1 MADDIFRKVTFD
13 SEEIT
18 FDSCEYTWDNCSSQQ
33 QIIKQYLK
41 ISGGTALVV
50 AHGPE
55 NKLYSR
61 LDTYQDFSFS
71 ITLTNPMFNDVGSHS
86 IPFSIPA
93 SGHNL
98 KIFGFPARIE
108 RYTEFKNKEYPFY
121 IYAEG
126 LHILTGMLVVTSAV
140 PDSIECYFKSGN
152 GDFWSAIKGKY
163 LTDIELGESPEFAT
177 MTDAELYMKQS
188 TVKAYPEV
196 PFAMFPLL
204 NYGMS
209 KDFTEDEMTD
219 ATKGAWR
226 GVTMVNY
233 WYPPLQKFLLEYSSV
248 TPFLYLNYVIEKLWD
263 TFGYSTSNNFLRNDD
278 ELNRLVMYNNH
289 SSFWYDTAGNNPF
302 IPFVDP
308 AVYPRKFD
316 YGKCVQK
323 YDISKFIQGIENLFC
338 ATLFVNDRLKEVKL
352 LLFKDIINSKDSVKF
367 SKVVSDIQVTISEP
381 YDSFRFTFENDTSAY
396 HESDIKD
403 FQKQRR
409 FFTAVFPL
417 PATGGSLTQ
426 VNDLWLVLAKDIYYR
441 VEYSNEDPPVLTWKR
456 FSKNIRK
463 ELGDETGNCLH
474 ISSEIFTLPMFY
486 GPDVFNGAMIG
497 GDPTPYTKVS
507 WPKAHQRFYFDLQ
520 KDDQEPT
527 NEFSPRL
534 LFYRGLQLDEST
546 PKNLYPLGTFDVF
559 GTNKINGV
567 VPKLPGATL
576 RLQWDGD
583 DGLVENFYKE
593 FLQWKMAGPD
603 KLEFEAW
610 MDVTELAAL
619 DFSRKYAINHVH
631 MLLDTVEFSISN
643 TGVTRSKVTAYK
655 V

>member
-50 AHGPE
+50 AHGVE

-163 LTDIELGESPEFAT
+163 LTDLELGESPEFAT
-177 MTDAELYMKQS
+177 MADAQAYMEDS
-188 TVKAYPEV
+188 TTKAYPEM

-209 KDFTEDEMTD
+209 KDFTEDEMSD
-219 ATKGAWR
+219 PAKGAWR
-226 GVTMVNY
+226 GVTMVNC
-233 WYPPLQKFLLEYSSV
+233 WDPTLQTFLLEYSSV
-248 TPFLYLNYVIEKLWD
+248 TPFLYLNFLLDAIWNQ
-263 TFGYSTSNNFLRNDD
+263 FGFTGSMIFLNDSA
-278 ELNRLVMYNNH
+278 ELRSLVLYNNRSEFLYTGP
-289 SSFWYDTAGNNPF
+289 SSSPF
-302 IPFVDP
+302 IPFIP
-308 AVYPRKFD
+308 QATYPKKLNFNN
-316 YGKCVQK
+316 CVQK
-323 YDISKFIQGIENLFC
+323 YELSKFIQSLESLFC
-338 ATLFVNDRLKEVKL
+338 ATLFVNDRLKEVKF
-352 LLFKDIINSKDSVKF
+352 LLFKDIVSSKEVTRF
-367 SKVVSDIQVTISEP
+367 GKVVSEVQVTITEP
-381 YDSFRFTFENDTSAY
+381 YDSYRFTFENDTVAY
-396 HESDIKD
+396 HENDIKE
-403 FQKQRR
+403 FQTQRK
-409 FFTAVFPL
+409 FIIADFPL
-417 PATGGSLTQ
+417 PATGGTNTQ
-426 VNDLWLVLAKDIYYR
+426 VNDLYFVQSKQIYYR
-441 VEYSNEDPPVLTWKR
+441 VEYSSENPPTLVWR
-456 FSKNIRK
+456 RYSKNIRK
-463 ELGDETGNCLH
+463 ELGDETGNYLK

-486 GPDVFNGAMIG
+486 GPDVFNGSMVG
-497 GDPTPYTKVS
+497 TDPTLFTKVS
-507 WPKAHQRFYFDLQ
+507 WPKAHQRFFFELK
-520 KDDQEPT
+520 KDDEVT
-527 NEFSPRL
+527 DEFTPRL
-534 LFYRGLQLDEST
+534 LFYRGMQQDQSSPQNT
-546 PKNLYPLGTFDVF
+546 YPLGTFDIYT
-559 GTNKINGV
+559 TNKINGN
-567 VPKLPGATL
+567 VPAIAGATIK
-576 RLQWDGD
+576 LQWDTPY
-583 DGLVENFYKE
+583 GLVENFYKE
-593 FLQWKMAGPD
+593 YLQWKMAGPD

-619 DFSRKYAINHVH
+619 DFSRKYAINHVQ
-631 MLLDTVEFSISN
+631 MLLDSVEFSISN

-655 V
+655 I